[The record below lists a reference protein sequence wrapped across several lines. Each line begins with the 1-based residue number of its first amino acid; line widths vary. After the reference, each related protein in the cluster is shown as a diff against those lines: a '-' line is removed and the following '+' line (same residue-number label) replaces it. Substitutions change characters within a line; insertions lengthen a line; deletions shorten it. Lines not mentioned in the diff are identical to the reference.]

1 MTVVRDGNT
10 ANGVIWITL
19 GNGTV
24 PMDRTSA
31 FVANPSHSN
40 AANDEVGGSNSDY
53 ATAVTRRIVQ
63 TNDIA
68 HDCLSE
74 CHCRLAP
81 SMAHYS
87 FRKECRVTP
96 T

>member
-40 AANDEVGGSNSDY
+40 AANGEVGGSNSDY

-68 HDCLSE
+68 HDFLSVSLPTSAVNE
-74 CHCRLAP
+74 Y
-81 SMAHYS
+81 YS
-87 FRKECRVTP
+87 FQKEFRVTP